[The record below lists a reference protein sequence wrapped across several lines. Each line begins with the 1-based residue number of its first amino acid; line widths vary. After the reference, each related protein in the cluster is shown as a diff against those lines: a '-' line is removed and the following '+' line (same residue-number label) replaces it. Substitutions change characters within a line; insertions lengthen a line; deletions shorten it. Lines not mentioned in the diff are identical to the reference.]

1 MMRMLLRLIV
11 LVVVLGAIAVFALRY
26 RWGDTRADGPEP
38 VEVSGSSIDTEKAR
52 RAGAEIASKV
62 AEGASR
68 AGKALE
74 ESKLTAKIK
83 SKMALDDTIDAS
95 DVNVDTAGTVVTLRG
110 SVSNRKTHQRV
121 LQLARETADVTSVV
135 DKLNVREGAP

>member
-1 MMRMLLRLIV
+1 MLLRLV
-11 LVVVLGAIAVFALRY
+11 VVVVVLGAIAVFALGY
-26 RWGDTRADGPEP
+26 RWGDTRADAPAP
-38 VEVSGSSIDTEKAR
+38 VEKNPSIDAESAR
-52 RAGAEIASKV
+52 RAGAQIAEKV

-95 DVNVDTAGTVVTLRG
+95 DVNVDTAGSVVTLRG
-110 SVSNRKTHQRV
+110 SVANRKTHQRV

-135 DKLNVREGAP
+135 DKLTVREEAPR

>member
-1 MMRMLLRLIV
+1 MIRMLLRLVV
-11 LVVVLGAIAVFALRY
+11 LVVVLGAIAVFALGY
-26 RWGDTRADGPEP
+26 RLSEAPTARPEP
-38 VEVSGSSIDTEKAR
+38 VEVGGSTIDAEGVR

-68 AGKALE
+68 AGKAFE

-95 DVNVDTAGTVVTLRG
+95 DVNVDTVGTVVTLRG
-110 SVSNRKTHQRV
+110 TVANRKTHQRV

-135 DKLNVREGAP
+135 DKLSVREDPQ

>member
-1 MMRMLLRLIV
+1 MLLRLVV
-11 LVVVLGAIAVFALRY
+11 LVVLLGAIAVFALRY
-26 RWGDTRADGPEP
+26 RWGDTRGDGLEP
-38 VEVSGSSIDTEKAR
+38 VEVGGSAIDTEGAR

-68 AGKALE
+68 AGKVVE

-95 DVNVDTAGTVVTLRG
+95 DVNVDTVGTVVTLRG
-110 SVSNRKTHQRV
+110 SVANRKTHQRV

-135 DKLNVREGAP
+135 DKLNVRENAP

>member
-1 MMRMLLRLIV
+1 MLLRLVV
-11 LVVVLGAIAVFALRY
+11 LVVVLGAIAVFALGY

-38 VEVSGSSIDTEKAR
+38 VEVGGSTIDAEGAR

-68 AGKALE
+68 AGKKFE

-95 DVNVDTAGTVVTLRG
+95 DVNVDTVGTVVTLRG
-110 SVSNRKTHQRV
+110 SVANRKTHQRV

-135 DKLNVREGAP
+135 DKLNVRENAP

>member
-1 MMRMLLRLIV
+1 MIRMLLRLVV
-11 LVVVLGAIAVFALRY
+11 LVVVLGAIAVFALGY
-26 RWGDTRADGPEP
+26 RWGETPAARPDP
-38 VEVSGSSIDTEKAR
+38 VEVGGNAIDAEGAR

-95 DVNVDTAGTVVTLRG
+95 DVNVDTVGTVVTLRG
-110 SVSNRKTHQRV
+110 SVANRKTHQRV

-135 DKLNVREGAP
+135 DKLSVREDPQ

>member
-1 MMRMLLRLIV
+1 MIRMLLRLV
-11 LVVVLGAIAVFALRY
+11 VVVVVLGAIAVFALGY
-26 RWGDTRADGPEP
+26 RWGDVRPATP
-38 VEVSGSSIDTEKAR
+38 VAVEKDPSIDVESAR
-52 RAGAEIASKV
+52 RAGAEIAEKV

-68 AGKALE
+68 AGKVVS

-110 SVSNRKTHQRV
+110 SVANRKTHQRV

-135 DKLNVREGAP
+135 DKLTVREDPQ